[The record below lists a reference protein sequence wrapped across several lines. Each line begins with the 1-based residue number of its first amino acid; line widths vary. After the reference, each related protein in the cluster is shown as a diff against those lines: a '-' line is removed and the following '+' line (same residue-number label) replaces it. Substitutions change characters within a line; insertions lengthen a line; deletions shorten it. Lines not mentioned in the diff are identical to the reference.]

1 MYNALDTN
9 NNVAVILMDVL
20 TFAVIFGFI
29 GASFA
34 IYTSFIYSK
43 IDKEKK
49 EEALKKKF
57 FIED

>member
-1 MYNALDTN
+1 MNS
-9 NNVAVILMDVL
+9 IL
-20 TFAVIFGFI
+20 IFGVVLSFI
-29 GASFA
+29 GASFG
-34 IYTSFIYSK
+34 IYAALFYSK

>member
-1 MYNALDTN
+1 
-9 NNVAVILMDVL
+9 MDVL

-34 IYTSFIYSK
+34 TYSAHFYSK
-43 IDKEKK
+43 EDKKKK

>member
-1 MYNALDTN
+1 MHNTLDIN

-34 IYTSFIYSK
+34 TYASRCCSPKYNKKT
-43 IDKEKK
+43 K
-49 EEALKKKF
+49 EEALKRNSL
-57 FIED
+57 

>member
-1 MYNALDTN
+1 MNS
-9 NNVAVILMDVL
+9 VL
-20 TFAVIFGFI
+20 IFGVVFGFL

-34 IYTSFIYSK
+34 IYTSFVYSK